1 MKIENIDIKNY
12 RSLHNV
18 SLYSKDILALVGRN
32 NSGKSNILKALQ
44 LFFDGSTKL
53 IDKECFHGH
62 QTDNPIEI
70 FVTFGNLSEWEK
82 EQFNYWLDGDKLTVG
97 RRIIC
102 TGEDSYTVDNIA
114 IKSMPEPEWLQE
126 EKITGEKINEWWDKK
141 ESLVLNE
148 LDFLSGLGSQ
158 KPTVKNWKEVA
169 RNFVEINFDK
179 IPMVSMTLENPRG
192 YPGVLKG
199 ALPEFVHIPAVRD
212 VMEEAKVGKTNPFG
226 RLINS
231 ILDKISQEK
240 KDIISKKLKEVEEL
254 LNRGDAGERI
264 DEIKEIESRLT
275 NLMCEIMDCD
285 IEIEMSTPQL
295 KEVFGGAKIYAD
307 DGTRTTIETKG
318 HGLQRSMI
326 FSIFRAY
333 AELTHSQKAGERAA
347 QRSTIFAIEEPELYM
362 HPQSQRTLMSIFRD
376 IANGNDQIIY
386 STQSSL
392 FVDISYFDEICII
405 RREKDDTGYKSHAK
419 QLPISSLKDDIK
431 ARKGIDATEI
441 GIREQYSHVFNPMIN
456 EGFFADK
463 VIIVE
468 GPSELYILPI
478 YAACL
483 DCNFDRNN
491 ISIVHADGKGQ
502 MDRLLRIFNGFKIP
516 TFLWFD
522 GDKDNTDNAATRKT
536 LELLTLLGQSKDK
549 IEDVETEIADDY
561 CVLEYN
567 LERTLKTELDNY
579 DELVREAKAN
589 LGPVGKPLANRYVA
603 SRLKERVDN
612 GESVKEVLPKTII
625 EIVDRI
631 TKLSYRTNILKN
643 HPHQRQ
649 D

>member
-1 MKIENIDIKNY
+1 MKIEKVDIKNY
-12 RSLHNV
+12 RSLQDV
-18 SLYSKDILALVGRN
+18 TLYPKDILALVGRN
-32 NSGKSNILKALQ
+32 GSGKSNILKALQ
-44 LFFDGSTKL
+44 LFFDASQKL
-53 IDKECFHGH
+53 VNKECFYNHN
-62 QTDNPIEI
+62 TAEPITI
-70 FVTFGNLSEWEK
+70 LITFKELSDWEK
-82 EQFNYWLDGDKLTVG
+82 EQFKAWMDGEKLIVG
-97 RRIIC
+97 RKIRC
-102 TGEDSYTVDNIA
+102 SGEDYNIDPIA
-114 IKSMPEPEWLQE
+114 IKSLPEPEWLQE
-126 EKITGEKINEWWDKK
+126 DKISSEKITEWWGQRDTLVVNAIDFASELGDKK
-141 ESLVLNE
+141 PSV
-148 LDFLSGLGSQ
+148 G
-158 KPTVKNWKEVA
+158 NWKKISKEFIE
-169 RNFVEINFDK
+169 RYRDK
-179 IPMVSMTLENPRG
+179 IPMVPTVLENPKG

-199 ALPEFVHIPAVRD
+199 ALPEFIYVPSVRD
-212 VMEEAKVGKTNPFG
+212 ISEEAKVAKTNPFG

-231 ILDKISQEK
+231 VLDRIPQVK
-240 KDIISKKLKEVEEL
+240 KDIISTKLRAIGEL
-254 LNRGDAGERI
+254 LNRSEGHERLE
-264 DEIKEIESRLT
+264 EISQIETRLT
-275 NLMCEIMDCD
+275 GLMREIMDCD

-295 KEVFGGAKIYAD
+295 REVFGGAKIYAD
-307 DGTRTTIETKG
+307 DGTRTTIEMKG

-326 FSIFRAY
+326 FTLFRAY
-333 AELTHSQKAGERAA
+333 AELTHLQKAGEKAE

-362 HPQSQRTLMSIFRD
+362 HPQSQRTMMSIFRE
-376 IANGNDQIIY
+376 IANDSDQIIY
-386 STQSSL
+386 STHSSL

-522 GDKDNTDNAATRKT
+522 GDKDNIDNDATRKT

-549 IEDVETEIADDY
+549 IENVETEIADDY